1 MNAFAKFLSVNRLK
15 RKDIAAFLGV
25 SGAFIS
31 QITSGDRPLPDEKLA
46 LIKANAYNWNISMLV
61 EPNVSAIESQS
72 ANDAFVDY
80 LQQQIKD
87 KDILINEL
95 YQKLG
100 VLEAK
105 LDLARKGEIAPI
117 VVGSSDADV
126 V

>member
-117 VVGSSDADV
+117 VVGSSNADV